1 MYTILF
7 TTLLIL
13 LIFGIQLPLRSALS
27 LDDDGFFVVPED
39 EFYDP
44 SDYDVKPSLSS
55 GANTSEKFRSEHTFP
70 NENVNITIGSQNLS
84 DFNFAIV
91 GDWGCTKNTAKTV
104 ELIQNHDP
112 DIVFSLGDTS
122 YGPNINCWTDIVSPI
137 SYKIKAV
144 IGNHDVMSPSLLDQ
158 HLKEFGLHKPYY
170 SFDYNNIHFLMMDSE
185 SSYLPG
191 SDPDFSKL
199 EDTEQ
204 YRFVEND
211 LAKASINPYIKW
223 IIVMSH
229 RQFYSSLCGEHDS
242 CEPIKKL
249 RETYH
254 PIFEKYGVDILFSG
268 HAHNYQRTYP
278 LFYNS
283 INLSQPII
291 EQNDKTEYKSPTGM
305 FQIIVGTGGIDFDH
319 FSNQEP
325 FVVYQQDSSYGFL
338 NVGVIDQGNE
348 LIGKYFSN
356 DGDVLD
362 EFKISK

>member
-1 MYTILF
+1 MYTVLSAIF
-7 TTLLIL
+7 LIL
-13 LIFGIQLPLRSALS
+13 LMLGMQLSLRSAIS
-27 LDDDGFFVVPED
+27 VDDGFFEVPED

-55 GANTSEKFRSEHTFP
+55 GDNTSEKFISEHTFP
-70 NENVNITIGSQNLS
+70 NKNINFTSGSQNLS
-84 DFNFAIV
+84 DFSFAIV

-122 YGPNINCWTDIVSPI
+122 YGPDIKCWTEIVSPI
-137 SYKIKAV
+137 SNKIKAV
-144 IGNHDVMSPSLLDQ
+144 IGNHDVMSPSLLEQ
-158 HLKEFGLHKPYY
+158 HLKEFGLDKPYY
-170 SFDYNNIHFLMMDSE
+170 SFDYNNIHFLMMDTE

-191 SDPDFSKL
+191 SDPDFSKI

-249 RETYH
+249 REVYH
-254 PIFEKYGVDILFSG
+254 PLFQRYGVDILFSG

-278 LFYNS
+278 LFYNYVNS
-283 INLSQPII
+283 SQPII
-291 EQNDKTEYKSPTGM
+291 DEENDKTEYRSPHGM
-305 FQIIVGTGGIDFDH
+305 FQIIVGTGGINFDH

-325 FVVYQQDSSYGFL
+325 YVIYQQDSSYGFL
-338 NVGVIDQGNE
+338 NIDVIDQGNV
-348 LIGKYFSN
+348 LIGKYYSN
-356 DGDVLD
+356 DGYILD
-362 EFKISK
+362 SFQFIK